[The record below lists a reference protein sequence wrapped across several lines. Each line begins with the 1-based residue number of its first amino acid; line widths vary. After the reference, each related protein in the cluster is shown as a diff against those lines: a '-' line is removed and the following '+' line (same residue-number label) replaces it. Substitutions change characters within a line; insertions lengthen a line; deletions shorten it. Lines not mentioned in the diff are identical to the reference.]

1 MKGVQS
7 AKGFAALLEGAPVFI
22 NIGVRD
28 FADSLREQGYEVV
41 HVDWSPPAGGDR
53 EMSRLLDRLL

>member
-41 HVDWSPPAGGDR
+41 HVDWSPPAGGDL
-53 EMSRLLDRLL
+53 ELAAVLDELM